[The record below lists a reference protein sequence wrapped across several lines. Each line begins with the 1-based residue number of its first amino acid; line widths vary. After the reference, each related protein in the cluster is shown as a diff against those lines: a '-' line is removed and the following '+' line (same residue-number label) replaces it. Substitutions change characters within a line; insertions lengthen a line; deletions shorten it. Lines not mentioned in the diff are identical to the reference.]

1 MNITD
6 DSNVTNRILVVDD
19 EPLNLEIISDYLD
32 DTGYQLITANDGTQ
46 AWSIL
51 EKSQENIDLVLLDR
65 MMPGLDGLQVLS
77 MMKEHPVLKHI
88 PVILQTALIKKQ
100 DVIEGIQA
108 GAFYYLTK
116 PFEQE
121 LLLSVIKTALD
132 EHGAY
137 VALRNELNKSA
148 CTLSLMKSGIFHF
161 RTLEEMQDLALFI
174 SKACPK
180 PEQALSGLSELM
192 INAVE
197 HGNLEISYDEKSE
210 LIDSG
215 RWKKEIEYRLSL
227 ADNLDKV
234 AILDFQHKNDHISI
248 TISDTGEGFDWQ
260 DYLEISMERIDD
272 NHGRGIAMAKVLSF
286 DTIEYQGNGNSVTAT
301 INIKEPANDIIKNQD
316 QLETT

>member
-65 MMPGLDGLQVLS
+65 MMPGVDGLQVLS

-132 EHGAY
+132 EHGTY
-137 VALRNELNKSA
+137 VALRNELKKSA
-148 CTLSLMKSGIFHF
+148 CTLSLMESGIFHF
-161 RTLEEMQDLALFI
+161 RTLEEVQDLALFI

-197 HGNLEISYDEKSE
+197 HGNLKIGYNEKSE

-215 RWKKEIEYRLSL
+215 RWQEEIEHRLSV
-227 ADNLDKV
+227 ADNLDKI
-234 AILDFQHKNDHISI
+234 ATLDFQHRDDHISI
-248 TISDTGEGFDWQ
+248 TITDMGSGFDWQ
-260 DYLEISMERIDD
+260 DYLEISIDRIPD

-286 DTIEYQGNGNSVTAT
+286 DTIEYQGNGNTLTAT
-301 INIKEPANDIIKNQD
+301 INIKKPAHDINKNQEKM
-316 QLETT
+316 ETT